1 MVLIS
6 DYLAHDTK
14 FVYSGQ
20 KLIVDFLRKQY
31 PNVLKLNYVSDG
43 ASAHFKN
50 KYNMYNLAHHHA
62 DFNIVASWTFS
73 ATGHGKG
80 PCDGV
85 GAVVKST
92 ATQHLL
98 KGGPNASFS
107 SPKQFYEWCFEK
119 NDRMVIARRR
129 RIDTSKSLPN
139 QIPEPNRPIE
149 VRWLSGDVV
158 NKEFEDCLRKR

>member
-1 MVLIS
+1 
-6 DYLAHDTK
+6 
-14 FVYSGQ
+14 
-20 KLIVDFLRKQY
+20 
-31 PNVLKLNYVSDG
+31 
-43 ASAHFKN
+43 
-50 KYNMYNLAHHHA
+50 MYNLAHHHA

-119 NDRMVIARRR
+119 NDRMVIARR
-129 RIDTSKSLPN
+129 
-139 QIPEPNRPIE
+139 
-149 VRWLSGDVV
+149 
-158 NKEFEDCLRKR
+158 